1 MSYSDKENQNK
12 KIEKLMSTEVKSMV
26 AKLLARENITIQRGN
41 FDTASFNL
49 KTRILELP
57 LWETIN
63 NDVLDLFIGHE
74 ISHALNTP
82 ADGAELFASK
92 CKGIP
97 FSVCNIIE
105 DIRIEK
111 MVQKEYPGLISSF
124 KAGYTFLH
132 ENDFFKLGDIPMSER
147 TLIDRIN
154 IKAKLR
160 DLVEVPFADDEMEL
174 VNAAFNCKSYDDVL
188 EAVNLFKEKLGEI
201 ENNEPAESNEEPD
214 ADGEGEGVPS
224 EADDYD
230 DDSETEESGSGS
242 SSGGDWVAPEDDD
255 SDESDNDSSG
265 DSDSDSDS
273 DDESDEA
280 SAGSGQ
286 DDGWKDDGTE
296 AEAEETKTPISGAG
310 QYGSQSQDALNDN
323 LSNDRLDKDFGPYD
337 SKHFNFIEPTS
348 EMIDD
353 AILSYDAVRQ
363 SRLESDSFSRVMRD
377 GYYDHFNDTYT
388 PAIEKYKKF
397 NSTSKRFVNS
407 LKMEFEMKKSAYQY
421 TRATVAKTGKIDV
434 NALHAYKY
442 SEDIFNSITTLAD
455 AKSHGMIFLVD
466 MSGSMSSTIGT
477 IYKQTIN
484 LSMFCKAVGIPF
496 KVYGFTSTYR
506 SPRKKHF
513 DYQDGQFNMN
523 DLHMT
528 ELLTSDLKKSKWKE
542 ALFHMFVASEMFE
555 SREEPSD
562 AEALGGTPL
571 GLATIALMKK
581 VKEFIAKHKIE
592 KTSIMYLTDGS
603 GHSPRI
609 TGNSIG
615 YGGTAFGKMNG
626 KQLVLNSRNTI
637 DQALNEHLKKTTGAT
652 MTHFFLVDSK
662 HGARQAGYHALSN
675 DEWKVMKK
683 DKIVTR
689 DAAGGFDRVFIIKND
704 RKQNLTDANDF
715 GDIETGGMT
724 DNQLAKAFTKNQVN
738 RKTDRVFVNKFIG
751 MVA

>member
-1 MSYSDKENQNK
+1 MDYETKNINNK

-26 AKLLARENITIQRGN
+26 AKLLARENITIQRGE

-82 ADGAELFASK
+82 ADGAELFASR

-111 MVQKEYPGLISSF
+111 LVQKEYPGLISSF

-132 ENDFFKLGDIPMSER
+132 ENDFFKLDMIPMSER
-147 TLIDRIN
+147 TLVDRIN

-174 VNAAFNCKSYDDVL
+174 VNIAFNCKSYDDVL
-188 EAVNLFKEKLGEI
+188 DAVNLFKEKLGELD
-201 ENNEPAESNEEPD
+201 NNEPGESGTEPD
-214 ADGEGEGVPS
+214 TDGEGDGVPTDG
-224 EADDYD
+224 DDHS
-230 DDSETEESGSGS
+230 DDSETEESGNG
-242 SSGGDWVAPEDDD
+242 SGGDWVSPEDTD
-255 SDESDNDSSG
+255 DESDSDSSG

-273 DDESDEA
+273 DDESDEV
-280 SAGSGQ
+280 SAGAGQ

-296 AEAEETKTPISGAG
+296 AEAEETTASISGAG
-310 QYGSQSQDALNDN
+310 QYGSQSQDALNES
-323 LSNDRLDKDFGPYD
+323 LSNDRLDNGMDGYD
-337 SKHFNFIEPTS
+337 VKHINFIEPTG

-353 AILSYDAVRQ
+353 AILSYADVRK
-363 SRLESDSFSRVMRD
+363 SRLESAAFSRVIRD
-377 GYYDHFNDTYT
+377 GYYDYFNDTHI

-397 NSTSKRFVNS
+397 NATSKRFVNS

-455 AKSHGMIFLVD
+455 AKSHGMVFLID

-506 SPRKKHF
+506 TPRTKHF
-513 DYQDGQFNMN
+513 DYQDGQFNMG

-555 SREEPSD
+555 GRDEPSD
-562 AEALGGTPL
+562 AESLGGTPL
-571 GLATIALMKK
+571 ALATVALMKK
-581 VKEFIAKHKIE
+581 VKEFQSKHKIE
-592 KTSIMYLTDGS
+592 KTSVMYLTDGS
-603 GHSPRI
+603 GHSP
-609 TGNSIG
+609 NL
-615 YGGTAFGKMNG
+615 YGRSLSYSRAVGKMNG
-626 KQLVLNSRNTI
+626 KQLILEGRRGIEQELN
-637 DQALNEHLKKTTGAT
+637 LHLKKTTGAT
-652 MTHFFLVDSK
+652 MTHFFLVNSK
-662 HGARQAGYHALSN
+662 KDTYQAGYHALST

-683 DKIVTR
+683 DRIVTR
-689 DAAGGFDRVFIIKND
+689 DAAGGFDRVFIVKNERGQD
-704 RKQNLTDANDF
+704 LTNASDF
-715 GDIETGGMT
+715 GDVKTDGMS
-724 DNQLAKAFTKNQVN
+724 DNQLLKAFTKNQVN